1 MAEKVRTDNKGEH
14 RPTRSN
20 TERNY
25 KETRQCQVK
34 TRPQKDKKIL
44 KRRENTTVVTNIGME
59 LYEWMKKIGDQH
71 QANVALGW
79 QKGIG

>member
-1 MAEKVRTDNKGEH
+1 M
-14 RPTRSN
+14 RP
-20 TERNY
+20 Y
-25 KETRQCQVK
+25 QVK

-44 KRRENTTVVTNIGME
+44 KRREKTTGVTNIGME
-59 LYEWMKKIGDQH
+59 IYEWMEKIGEQH

>member
-1 MAEKVRTDNKGEH
+1 MSTAQLEVTRNETTRRRDNTKSKPDH
-14 RPTRSN
+14 
-20 TERNY
+20 
-25 KETRQCQVK
+25 KK
-34 TRPQKDKKIL
+34 TR
-44 KRRENTTVVTNIGME
+44 RYSSEENTTVVTNIGME

>member
-1 MAEKVRTDNKGEH
+1 MSTAQLEVTRNETTRRRDNTK
-14 RPTRSN
+14 S
-20 TERNY
+20 
-25 KETRQCQVK
+25 KL

-59 LYEWMKKIGDQH
+59 LYEWMEKIGDQH